1 MLKTHKILLLPVPL
15 IMFCH
20 TCLFSATS
28 AYSDTTKRKLEA
40 ATVSAIVKEKSI
52 AITKTELDSAMLSH
66 SVNSSMASLLTR
78 ETPVFVKSY
87 GMGSMATV
95 SFRGTSP
102 SHTQVKWNGLDI
114 NNPMLGQVDFSQIP
128 VWMIDKA
135 EVLHG
140 GSSLAQGSGALGGS
154 VHLYSRASAK
164 PQKPTFSIIQ
174 RTASFGNLATMVS
187 ASAGNPTIASVVRC
201 FYEEAGNNFK
211 FNNTAVLPNRPD
223 QQKNAEYNRKGI
235 SADFVVKASAKDK
248 IEQSIWHLGSSRN
261 LPAIM
266 SYEGP
271 GREEYQKESD
281 TRYSAAWQRV
291 QSRYRH
297 TLASGFSFT
306 KMDYLLANKTGMGI
320 VINIDSR
327 SKAFSYQ
334 NSYKMQLVLSGKFKL
349 FSDANLNFYKVET
362 LNHLTE
368 EGYNASRVN
377 LGGSVSIH
385 YGGKGAFG
393 GFVLLRQEFTD
404 GRLLPPMPSAGAE
417 LLLDGSGTKIGINI
431 TRNYH
436 MPTLNDLYWL
446 PGGNPNLK
454 PERGYTADI
463 SFVSDGSWW
472 SASTTAYIS
481 HINDWIIWRP
491 GEFRYWS
498 AENLREVLARGAEI
512 NLKATYLTQIGVL
525 IEPRAN
531 WAYTRTTNQ
540 NPLATSETENIKTI
554 KKAQLIYIPVHK
566 GNLFF
571 RSSYHGFS
579 FQWHCAYTSERFT
592 TSSNQ
597 PTRHKLP
604 GYTLHNIS
612 FQKKLRVVTFMLEI
626 ENIFNTNYQAILWRA
641 MPGRNYYF
649 TARLDL

>member
-248 IEQSIWHLGSSRN
+248 IE
-261 LPAIM
+261 
-266 SYEGP
+266 
-271 GREEYQKESD
+271 
-281 TRYSAAWQRV
+281 
-291 QSRYRH
+291 
-297 TLASGFSFT
+297 
-306 KMDYLLANKTGMGI
+306 
-320 VINIDSR
+320 
-327 SKAFSYQ
+327 
-334 NSYKMQLVLSGKFKL
+334 
-349 FSDANLNFYKVET
+349 
-362 LNHLTE
+362 
-368 EGYNASRVN
+368 
-377 LGGSVSIH
+377 
-385 YGGKGAFG
+385 
-393 GFVLLRQEFTD
+393 
-404 GRLLPPMPSAGAE
+404 
-417 LLLDGSGTKIGINI
+417 
-431 TRNYH
+431 
-436 MPTLNDLYWL
+436 
-446 PGGNPNLK
+446 
-454 PERGYTADI
+454 
-463 SFVSDGSWW
+463 
-472 SASTTAYIS
+472 
-481 HINDWIIWRP
+481 
-491 GEFRYWS
+491 
-498 AENLREVLARGAEI
+498 
-512 NLKATYLTQIGVL
+512 
-525 IEPRAN
+525 
-531 WAYTRTTNQ
+531 
-540 NPLATSETENIKTI
+540 
-554 KKAQLIYIPVHK
+554 
-566 GNLFF
+566 
-571 RSSYHGFS
+571 
-579 FQWHCAYTSERFT
+579 
-592 TSSNQ
+592 
-597 PTRHKLP
+597 
-604 GYTLHNIS
+604 
-612 FQKKLRVVTFMLEI
+612 
-626 ENIFNTNYQAILWRA
+626 
-641 MPGRNYYF
+641 
-649 TARLDL
+649 